1 MRYLSTRAA
10 AEPLGFE
17 DVLIEGLA
25 RDGGLYVPASWPP
38 LSPTQIEG
46 FKGQPYVQVAQAVMA
61 PFAGGVAP
69 EALNQI
75 IADAYASFRVP
86 DVAPLT
92 SLEAVAPNLHLL
104 ELWHGPTLAF
114 KDVAMQV
121 LGGLFDHVLAKR
133 GQKVT
138 IIGATSGDTG
148 SAAIEAIR
156 GRKNADIFILHPHGR
171 TSEVQRRQ
179 MTTVDAPNVFNIA
192 VEGTFDDCQNL
203 LKAMFNDAAFRDEVN
218 MSGVNSINWARLMP
232 QIVYY
237 LTAAI
242 QLGGPQ
248 RPVSFSVPTGNFGDI
263 YAGYAA
269 HQMGLPIERLV
280 IASNQNDILT
290 RVMRTGEH
298 ALGPVAQTLAPSM
311 DIQISSNFERLL
323 FDMLGR
329 DGAAVAGLM
338 DDLAQ
343 TQRFTVPA
351 DALASVSGL
360 FGAQRADRAQT
371 LDTMRDVHA
380 KTGMLMDPHTAI
392 GVSAALSDRADH
404 PSDTP
409 MVVLGTAHPA
419 KFPDA
424 VEQATGVR
432 PPLPEHLADLYD
444 RDEKYDV
451 LPNDLA
457 AVQAHVRDRVAA
469 AG

>member
-1 MRYLSTRAA
+1 MRYLSTRGAA
-10 AEPLGFE
+10 RPLQFE

-25 RDGGLYVPASWPP
+25 RDGGLYVPETWPP
-38 LSPTQIEG
+38 LSADQIAG
-46 FKGQPYVQVAQAVMA
+46 FAGRPYVAVAEAAIA

-69 EALNQI
+69 EALRQVL
-75 IADAYASFRVP
+75 ADAYATFRTP
-86 DVAPLT
+86 EVAPLT
-92 SLEAVAPNLHLL
+92 SLEALAPNLHLL

-133 GQKVT
+133 GERVT
-138 IIGATSGDTG
+138 IVGATSGDTG
-148 SAAIEAIR
+148 SAAIEAFR

-179 MTTVDAPNVFNIA
+179 MTTVDAPNVFNVA

-203 LKAMFNDAAFRDEVN
+203 LKAMFNDTAFRDGVN

-237 LTAAI
+237 LTAAVR
-242 QLGGPQ
+242 LGGPD
-248 RPVSFSVPTGNFGDI
+248 RPVAFSVPTGNFGDI

-269 HQMGLPIERLV
+269 SKMGLPVERLV

-298 ALGPVAQTLAPSM
+298 TLGPVAQTLAPSM

-338 DDLAQ
+338 DELHA
-343 TQRFTVPA
+343 TQRFAVPP
-351 DALASVSGL
+351 DALASASAL
-360 FGAQRADRAQT
+360 FGAERVDETQT
-371 LDTMRDVHA
+371 LDTMRAVHA
-380 KTGMLMDPHTAI
+380 ATGMLMDPHTAI
-392 GVSAALSDRADH
+392 GVAAARSDRAAN

-424 VEQATGVR
+424 VEKATGVR

-444 RDEKYDV
+444 RDEHYDV

-457 AVQAHVRDRVAA
+457 AVQAYVRSRIAADR
-469 AG
+469 

>member
-1 MRYLSTRAA
+1 MRYLSTRGT

-25 RDGGLYVPASWPP
+25 RDGGLYVPESWPP
-38 LSPTQIEG
+38 LSGAQIAG
-46 FKGQPYVQVAQAVMA
+46 FAGRPYVAVAEAVIS

-69 EALNQI
+69 EALRQI
-75 IADAYASFRVP
+75 IGDAYATFRVP
-86 DVAPLT
+86 EIAPLT
-92 SLEAVAPNLHLL
+92 SLEALAPNLHLL

-133 GQKVT
+133 GERVT
-138 IIGATSGDTG
+138 IVGATSGDTG

-179 MTTVDAPNVFNIA
+179 MTTVDAPNVFNLA
-192 VEGTFDDCQNL
+192 VDGTFDDCQNL
-203 LKAMFNDAAFRDEVN
+203 LKAMFNDTAFRDSVN

-237 LTAAI
+237 LTAAV
-242 QLGGPQ
+242 QLGGPE
-248 RPVSFSVPTGNFGDI
+248 RPVAFSVPTGNFGDI

-269 HQMGLPIERLV
+269 SKMGLPVERLV

-298 ALGPVAQTLAPSM
+298 TLGSVARSLSPSM

-323 FDMLGR
+323 FDMLNR
-329 DGAAVAGLM
+329 DGTAVTTLM
-338 DDLAQ
+338 GDL
-343 TQRFTVPA
+343 QRENTFVVPA
-351 DALASVSGL
+351 AALASANHL
-360 FGAQRADRAQT
+360 FGAQRVDEELTLATMKSVSEQT
-371 LDTMRDVHA
+371 GEL
-380 KTGMLMDPHTAI
+380 LDPHTAI
-392 GVSAALSDRADH
+392 GVAAALADRKTN
-404 PSDTP
+404 PSDAP

-424 VEQATGVR
+424 VEQATGIR
-432 PPLPEHLADLYD
+432 PPLPDHLADLYD
-444 RDEKYDV
+444 RTERFDV

-457 AVQAHVRDRVAA
+457 AVEAYVRERVAM
-469 AG
+469 

>member
-46 FKGQPYVQVAQAVMA
+46 FKGQSYVQVAQAVMA

-203 LKAMFNDAAFRDEVN
+203 LKAMFNDAAFRDQVN

-343 TQRFTVPA
+343 TQRFTVPD

-371 LDTMRDVHA
+371 LETMRDVHA